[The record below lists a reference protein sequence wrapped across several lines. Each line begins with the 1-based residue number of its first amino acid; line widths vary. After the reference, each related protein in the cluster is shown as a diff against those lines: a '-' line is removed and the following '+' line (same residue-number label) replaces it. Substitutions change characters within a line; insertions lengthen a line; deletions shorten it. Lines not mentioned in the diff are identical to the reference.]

1 VLFGRIEYIQIVN
14 KGKTVMVN
22 LEHSNQK
29 LIEIRANVKKL
40 TYQDLSSK
48 KMAGYDVITSTQHA
62 WEHIFLK
69 DKFITVC
76 EMNRLVTSYL
86 ASLVSLFIYSKFIT
100 HHYLIITIRSNCLR
114 DKMVCTFF
122 YF

>member
-1 VLFGRIEYIQIVN
+1 MLFGRIEYIQIVN

-76 EMNRLVTSYL
+76 EMGGLVEELAEHGYEIRIKPFYHYVPLEAFLMIKGYCYDNR
-86 ASLVSLFIYSKFIT
+86 
-100 HHYLIITIRSNCLR
+100 
-114 DKMVCTFF
+114 
-122 YF
+122 